1 MSVNMLFCNSHF
13 QLWDFIMSN
22 SICTVYFVCISPP
35 LTLSALN
42 VPKNSWQ
49 IELHIYD
56 IIVLHVQNLKSVF
69 CMTMSNIDVI
79 CHYAGIFCLL
89 ICV

>member
-1 MSVNMLFCNSHF
+1 MPVNMLFCNSHF

-22 SICTVYFVCISPP
+22 SICTIYFVCISPP

-42 VPKNSWQ
+42 VPKNPWQ

-56 IIVLHVQNLKSVF
+56 IIVLHVQKLEKCF
-69 CMTMSNIDVI
+69 FLYD
-79 CHYAGIFCLL
+79 HE
-89 ICV
+89 